1 MEIYKS
7 LFLKERQTD
16 YMSIL
21 LEKTFD
27 LDKDVDYIYKKVFKE
42 FVENF
47 IQKKITFHKVKNNE
61 IIIKSNE
68 LKNEDSIKANNIN
81 PVDIHCKIFDES
93 GSFYQPLKSKI
104 NIALGFYALQVYIDL
119 NFNIEVLEKQ
129 FGKNT
134 LKQLENEI
142 TEHKVKST
150 IYHELSHWV
159 SDSLHNRHA
168 KNLIDLVKKYNNPEL
183 KLLGQ
188 KDVDLTYFEIDAQIH
203 AIKNLK
209 NNKKK
214 EWDKLIFDDIFFLYP
229 SLRTSAQEVHEKF
242 GKEVLEIWEKN
253 LLKRMNHEGL
263 LGKNMK
269 GFIDL
274 NILKENIG
282 RI

>member
-104 NIALGFYALQVYIDL
+104 NIAPGFYALQVYIDL

-253 LLKRMNHEGL
+253 LLKRMNREGL